1 MQSLADCEAPSDLPG
16 NPSPIDKS
24 IRRAESLRRAPLEA
38 IVLARQ
44 ALQVRCAC
52 VCVLFVCKYSRPDS
66 RWVLARQGCNF
77 IVQHL
82 RKQGTTAG
90 VL

>member
-24 IRRAESLRRAPLEA
+24 IRRAESLRRDSPLEA

-44 ALQVRCAC
+44 ALQVRSMC
-52 VCVLFVCKYSRPDS
+52 VCVLFACRYAQPDS
-66 RWVLARQGCNF
+66 CWVLAGQVSN
-77 IVQHL
+77 V
-82 RKQGTTAG
+82 
-90 VL
+90 